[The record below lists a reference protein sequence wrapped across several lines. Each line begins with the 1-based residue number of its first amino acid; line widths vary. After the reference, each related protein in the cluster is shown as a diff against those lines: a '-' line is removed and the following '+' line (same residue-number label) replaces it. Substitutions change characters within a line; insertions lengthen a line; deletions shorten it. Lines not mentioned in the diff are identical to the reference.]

1 MTATS
6 ISSPRTARVRARPSA
21 PSCRRRT
28 GRRWRRPRGPPAS
41 TKGSESR
48 SQEIHHG
55 PAGEADKTEQH
66 HKRISINITRLQS
79 HREPRAPLDER
90 RGAIG
95 TEAVD
100 GAFIPALPEK
110 ADRKSPRLNSSH

>member
-66 HKRISINITRLQS
+66 HKRIRSEEHTSELQS
-79 HREPRAPLDER
+79 LMRNSY
-90 RGAIG
+90 
-95 TEAVD
+95 AV
-100 GAFIPALPEK
+100 FCLKKKNKHTQQKKTQI
-110 ADRKSPRLNSSH
+110 HM

>member
-66 HKRISINITRLQS
+66 HKRISINITRLQPD
-79 HREPRAPLDER
+79 RETGPPSDER
-90 RGAIG
+90 GGAIG
-95 TEAVD
+95 RAEEHTSELQSLMRNSYA
-100 GAFIPALPEK
+100 AFFLK
-110 ADRKSPRLNSSH
+110 KKK

>member
-66 HKRISINITRLQS
+66 HKRISINITRFQS

-90 RGAIG
+90 R
-95 TEAVD
+95 
-100 GAFIPALPEK
+100 
-110 ADRKSPRLNSSH
+110 DRKSIVKGKRVAVRVHPGGGRINKKKK